1 MTTARKV
8 VLIIA
13 TALVIGG
20 CAISFGAFAAAD
32 FRLENLSN
40 MPRDWTEVTETLDA
54 ESVAAHNAIIVD
66 SEAGDVRF
74 EASSSDAIEVTYWK
88 SELRNTEIT
97 NTNGELHITCT
108 SKPRIGVMI
117 MDFDFTDRSTVVKV
131 PASFAGSVTVRS
143 HEGSTTID
151 DMPSLSAVS
160 VTTNNGH
167 AHIGRSTADSVELR
181 TENGVVDINDV
192 TANSVEAFTRNGSV
206 QMAFIEAAGAVTAQG
221 GNGNIS
227 VNDLRAATL
236 SVFAESGSIELRGI
250 DADTVETRSQTGNQH
265 LNDVSTG
272 RLTAQSMQGSIDG
285 TALVARDGASVQADT
300 GEVSLSFT
308 GSADDYAID
317 ASSAA
322 GNVRAP
328 QGSPSATKRIVI
340 RTTIG
345 NIDLYL
351 SESPSASQDMEASGG
366 GNGTGVPSAPVPP
379 TAPEAPKAPSAPMA

>member
-40 MPRDWTEVTETLDA
+40 VPRDWTEATETLDP
-54 ESVAAHNAIIVD
+54 ESIAPHKAIIVD
-66 SEAGDVRF
+66 SSSGNVRF
-74 EASSSDAIEVTYWK
+74 EASSSDAIEITYWK
-88 SELRNTEIT
+88 SDLRNTEIT
-97 NTNGELHITCT
+97 DKDGELHITCT

-131 PASFAGSVTVRS
+131 PASYAGSVTVRS
-143 HEGSTTID
+143 NEGNTTID
-151 DMPSLSAVS
+151 DMPSLSTVS
-160 VTTNNGH
+160 VTNNNGH
-167 AHIGRSTADSVELR
+167 AHIGRSTAESVEMR

-192 TANSVEAFTRNGSV
+192 TVNSMEAFSRNGSV
-206 QMAFIEAAGAVTAQG
+206 QMTSIEATGAVTAQG
-221 GNGNIS
+221 GNGNVS
-227 VNDLRAATL
+227 VNDLRAATM
-236 SVFAESGSIELRGI
+236 SVFVESGSIELRDI
-250 DADTVETRSQTGNQH
+250 EADTVETRSQTGNQQ

-285 TALVARDGASVQADT
+285 NALIARGGASVQVDT

-328 QGSPSATKRIVI
+328 QGSPSATKRIVV
-340 RTTIG
+340 RSTYG
-345 NIDLYL
+345 NIDLNW
-351 SESPSASQDMEASGG
+351 SESPSASQDGEPSGG

-379 TAPEAPKAPSAPMA
+379 TAPEAPKAPSAPTA